1 MIRHILITGES
12 CLDSMLAINWAAKQP
27 LEIETVTY
35 EEIPDVAEIYGVV
48 RTPTLLKV
56 GKHGLRQKV
65 DGYNKRKWDDIIAQ
79 APASDDIIGGG
90 SVE

>member
-35 EEIPDVAEIYGVV
+35 EEVPDVADIYGID
-48 RTPTLLKV
+48 RTPSLLAFE
-56 GKHGLRQKV
+56 G
-65 DGYNKRKWDDIIAQ
+65 DGIVKSVKGFNVTKYNELIYGGIAN
-79 APASDDIIGGG
+79 
-90 SVE
+90 E

>member
-65 DGYNKRKWDDIIAQ
+65 DGYNQ
-79 APASDDIIGGG
+79 ANYELLIGGN
-90 SVE
+90 VNE

>member
-48 RTPTLLKV
+48 RTPT
-56 GKHGLRQKV
+56 
-65 DGYNKRKWDDIIAQ
+65 
-79 APASDDIIGGG
+79 
-90 SVE
+90 

>member
-35 EEIPDVAEIYGVV
+35 AEIPDVADIYRIDRTPSLLAFEGEGMVKSVNGFNVAKYNELIYG
-48 RTPTLLKV
+48 
-56 GKHGLRQKV
+56 G
-65 DGYNKRKWDDIIAQ
+65 IAN
-79 APASDDIIGGG
+79 D
-90 SVE
+90 

>member
-65 DGYNKRKWDDIIAQ
+65 DGYNQ
-79 APASDDIIGGG
+79 ENYELLIGGN
-90 SVE
+90 VNE